1 MLAVKATDDLL
12 TAYNKMKIGGK
23 TAFITMKVK
32 DNDVVIDK
40 LKFKKDYEAAKKKG
54 DADENKDGDDA
65 PAQKKIG
72 KEPGSV
78 YVEDFMKT
86 IKKSGQPRFGVLD
99 FNHKLLF
106 VAWTPDTSK
115 RANKMIYASVKNPLI
130 EDLTGIVLK
139 LQATDDSELCL
150 KEIVRITKSN
160 V

>member
-23 TAFITMKVK
+23 TAFMILKVK
-32 DNDVVIDK
+32 ESNIVTEKSK
-40 LKFKKDYEAAKKKG
+40 LKADYAKSKKTG
-54 DADENKDGDDA
+54 DNDENKDNNDNNGLSKVKGA
-65 PAQKKIG
+65 
-72 KEPGSV
+72 E
-78 YVEDFMKT
+78 YVQDFLKL

-106 VAWTPDTSK
+106 VAWTPDSSK
-115 RANKMIYASVKNPLI
+115 RAAKMIYASVKNSLI
-130 EDLTGIVLK
+130 EDLTGITLK
-139 LQATDDSELCL
+139 LQATDDSELSI